1 MCALA
6 YDYSTTVLY
15 VVLYSIIR
23 LFYSG
28 QEFDLVVPILNA
40 IFEDNSNFFLNATL
54 LCVCV
59 CCLIILFLCQQIIF
73 TNVGNPHALG
83 QKPLTFPRQVDH
95 NCHIF

>member
-23 LFYSG
+23 LFCSG

-59 CCLIILFLCQQIIF
+59 FVVSLFYFYVNRLFSQMLVILM
-73 TNVGNPHALG
+73 H
-83 QKPLTFPRQVDH
+83 
-95 NCHIF
+95 